1 MSARHPL
8 ADVLAQ
14 LGHPALAVLVDLD
27 RRDLVHEI
35 TMELGHS
42 GAVEGVARQILV
54 EAVLR
59 WSESPAD
66 SIAADEITTIVEGL
80 RAVVDARRTAEIVLE
95 AVFRPPV
102 TVPVEVPGVRTS
114 PEGGRVIQM
123 RRPR

>member
-27 RRDLVHEI
+27 CRGLVHEI

-42 GAVEGVARQILV
+42 GAVEGVVRQILV
-54 EAVLR
+54 EAVMR
-59 WSESPAD
+59 WSEGATP
-66 SIAADEITTIVEGL
+66 DELVAIVEGL
-80 RAVVDARRTAEIVLE
+80 RAVVDAHRAASALLE

-114 PEGGRVIQM
+114 PEGGRVIPM